1 MQSGELYARI
11 MQMRDAATTIGRS
24 AARVNDSI
32 ETVDNEVRAIGPE
45 RFMSPS
51 AEAFRAEF
59 NRMTPKL
66 REAFQN
72 LMQFQ
77 DKLSASADDIEAASR
92 LTR

>member
-1 MQSGELYARI
+1 MDAGELYARI

-24 AARVNDSI
+24 ASRINDSI
-32 ETVDNEVRAIGPE
+32 EAADNEIRAVGPE

-59 NRMTPKL
+59 NRLTPKL

-72 LMQFQ
+72 RKSNGFL
-77 DKLSASADDIEAASR
+77 LGI
-92 LTR
+92 